1 MNTTNNNNNNT
12 LLFQITKEEL
22 MQDFEQ
28 VVYKVLEKLQRNQV
42 SKNEKEFYTREETAK
57 LLDVSLTT
65 LFHWNNQGILKTK
78 KMGKRVY
85 YSKSD
90 VLSQLDR

>member
-22 MQDFEQ
+22 IRDFEQ
-28 VVYKVLEKLQRNQV
+28 VVYKVLEQMQLNQV
-42 SKNEKEFYTREETAK
+42 SKNEKEFYTRDETAK

-65 LFHWNNQGILKTK
+65 LFHWNNDGTLTNTK
-78 KMGKRVY
+78 IGKRVY
-85 YSKSD
+85 YSKKE
-90 VLSQLDR
+90 VLARLNP